1 MKIIFIAGAYIG
13 DGKSETIEHNIREAE
28 KYAIALA
35 NERIGFF
42 CPHKH
47 TEHFSSEGK
56 ATAPEEFYY
65 DLDFHFLTHIA
76 DAVLVVPG
84 WENSNG
90 TKREL
95 AWVNEKGMKIF
106 YPKDPTDIE
115 DVVNWAKE

>member
-13 DGKSETIEHNIREAE
+13 DGTVPVIERNIREAE

-35 NERIGFF
+35 NREVGFF

-47 TEHFSSEGK
+47 TEHFNIGEKS
-56 ATAPEEFYY
+56 TAPEQFYY
-65 DLDFHFLTHIA
+65 DLDFHFLKNIA

-84 WENSNG
+84 WENSKG
-90 TKREL
+90 TKKEL
-95 AWVNEKGMKIF
+95 EWVKEKGLKIF

-115 DVVNWAKE
+115 EVVKWAKS

>member
-13 DGKSETIEHNIREAE
+13 DGKTETIEHNIREAE

-35 NERIGFF
+35 DKQVGFF

-47 TEHFSSEGK
+47 TEHFNSGYKS
-56 ATAPEEFYY
+56 TAPEKFYY
-65 DLDFHFLTHIA
+65 DLDFYFLTHIA

-95 AWVNEKGMKIF
+95 EWVKEKGMKIF
-106 YPKDPTDIE
+106 YPKNPTDIE
-115 DVVNWAKE
+115 EIIRWAKS